1 MNKLKAYAK
10 INLNIHFI
18 PKKLKNGLYSVKY
31 INTQINLFDEISI
44 KNSKNKV
51 ELTHNDKQLPK
62 NVNNLIYK
70 AAAFLKNEAKNN
82 NLGVKIKLLKN
93 IPLRGGFGGGS
104 SDATSVLLSLV
115 KMWKLNITKKQ
126 LFNIANKLGKEVFY
140 FLKGG
145 VCEVL
150 KDGSFVNKIKGKVPK
165 IWLVL
170 ISPRQKKPSTGFMFK
185 KLVPKNLGKQQ
196 IKFKEMQKAIITQNK
211 DKIIKNLHNDF
222 ETLAIKKYPEIL
234 KIKTDLKNN
243 GAANSLMTG
252 AGLYIVGFFKNKK
265 VATIAYNNL
274 RIKYK
279 SVILTHTK

>member
-1 MNKLKAYAK
+1 MRLK
-10 INLNIHFI
+10 I
-18 PKKLKNGLYSVKY
+18 
-31 INTQINLFDEISI
+31 
-44 KNSKNKV
+44 
-51 ELTHNDKQLPK
+51 
-62 NVNNLIYK
+62 
-70 AAAFLKNEAKNN
+70 
-82 NLGVKIKLLKN
+82 KIKLLKN
-93 IPLRGGFGGGS
+93 IPRRGGFGGGS